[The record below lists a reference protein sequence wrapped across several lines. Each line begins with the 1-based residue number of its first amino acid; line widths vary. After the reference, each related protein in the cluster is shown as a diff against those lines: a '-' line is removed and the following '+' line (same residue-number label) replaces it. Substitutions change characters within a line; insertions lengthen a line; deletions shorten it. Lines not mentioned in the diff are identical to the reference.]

1 MELLTRKEAADY
13 LRLSL
18 RKLDA
23 LAASG
28 EIRRAKFGEGQ
39 RARVLFRRQDLDDFI
54 TASLSASRL
63 DIERRAAAILQ
74 GARN

>member
-1 MELLTRKEAADY
+1 MRGNATGNRNRKQRISAATGD
-13 LRLSL
+13 
-18 RKLDA
+18 
-23 LAASG
+23 
-28 EIRRAKFGEGQ
+28 IRRAKLGEGQ

-54 TASLSASRL
+54 TASLSASGF